1 MNLRGWLITETQWN
15 PLYERMEKRMK
26 KRILR
31 GWILSGMI
39 FLLGC
44 ATTQDVRILDR
55 EIRRLEFQW
64 TQTQNRDLKEKEELR
79 KELSILRGELSP
91 LKQEVSSLRSD
102 LSSETQK
109 LKADLLL
116 RMESLQT
123 ETRILSTGIEEYKE
137 YLRRPTREVD
147 RLKGEVE
154 ARVRALEEKGK
165 SQDEHFREMAIR
177 MKGIEEQLKT
187 IEARWRGHEDRL
199 KTNEDRLK
207 GGDERLKGI
216 EERIKGIEAKL
227 ITKPPEAE
235 KPPLL
240 EEKVSDWKSL
250 SARIGDLYREAY
262 ETFQKGDLEGA
273 RKKFEAFL
281 TQYPHTELSDN
292 AQFWIGETY
301 FLKKDYEKAILEY
314 EKVMVKY
321 PEGDKVPSAL
331 LKQGLAFL
339 ELGDKTNARSLLRR
353 VVERYPKTEQ
363 AEIAKKRL
371 ESIK

>member
-1 MNLRGWLITETQWN
+1 
-15 PLYERMEKRMK
+15 MEKRMK
-26 KRILR
+26 KRFLR
-31 GWILSGMI
+31 GWILLGMI
-39 FLLGC
+39 LLLGC

-55 EIRRLEFQW
+55 EIRRLESQW
-64 TQTQNRDLKEKEELR
+64 AQTQNRDQKEKEELR
-79 KELSILRGELSP
+79 KELFTLRGELSP
-91 LKQEVSSLRSD
+91 LKQEVSSLK
-102 LSSETQK
+102 SETQK

-116 RMESLQT
+116 RLESLQT

-154 ARVRALEEKGK
+154 ARVRTLEEKGK
-165 SQDEHFREMAIR
+165 SQDEHFREIAIR
-177 MKGIEEQLKT
+177 TKGIEEQLKA
-187 IEARWRGHEDRL
+187 IEARWRSYEDRL

-207 GGDERLKGI
+207 GSDERLKGI
-216 EERIKGIEAKL
+216 EERLKGIEAKL
-227 ITKPPEAE
+227 VTKPPEGE
-235 KPPLL
+235 KSPLL

-250 SARIGDLYREAY
+250 SARMGDLYREAY

-292 AQFWIGETY
+292 AQFWIGEIY